1 MSKKKSKR
9 KGEWKTERQER
20 RSTYGKTLGS
30 ASSVRPSVCPSRIK
44 RRHPPEFFSFWAC
57 HNIRTCWIVL
67 WWHLLWIFV
76 GSLSIYF
83 LITGPSWSYGFLR
96 FFFFFRIRVLL
107 TSFLILFSW
116 YTCVSISSR
125 AISFT
130 RVRYIAPS
138 LHRQGSLFHITPLVS
153 PLSLSLS
160 LLMRLHGPGFSS
172 LVIHRVAQSLMIP
185 VNEPFSSRS
194 SYYWYVSLFFSSPS
208 TI

>member
-1 MSKKKSKR
+1 MKN
-9 KGEWKTERQER
+9 GET
-20 RSTYGKTLGS
+20 GKTKYLRKNLGLRF
-30 ASSVRPSVCPSRIK
+30 VRPSVCPSRIK

-160 LLMRLHGPGFSS
+160 LFWCDYTARASLRWLSIELH
-172 LVIHRVAQSLMIP
+172 
-185 VNEPFSSRS
+185 SR
-194 SYYWYVSLFFSSPS
+194 
-208 TI
+208 